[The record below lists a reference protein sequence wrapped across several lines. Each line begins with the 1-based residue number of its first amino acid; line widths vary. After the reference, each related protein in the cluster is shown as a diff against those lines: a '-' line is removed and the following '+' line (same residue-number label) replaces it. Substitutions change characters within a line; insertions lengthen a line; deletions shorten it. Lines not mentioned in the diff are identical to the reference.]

1 MKSLIIIMIR
11 SACRLVGAGLVL
23 LGLFFVLDM
32 FIPKSKPIGV
42 YGVLIELL
50 LGVLL
55 VILGVVFR
63 RFGETVL
70 GKSGS

>member
-1 MKSLIIIMIR
+1 MKSFVILMIR
-11 SACRLVGAGLVL
+11 CGCRLIGAGLVL
-23 LGLFFVLDM
+23 CCLFFVVDM

-42 YGVLIELL
+42 CSVLIELL

-63 RFGETVL
+63 RL
-70 GKSGS
+70 G

>member
-1 MKSLIIIMIR
+1 M
-11 SACRLVGAGLVL
+11 VGAGLVL

>member
-1 MKSLIIIMIR
+1 MIR